1 MAMAQAQGAAG
12 AKLAE
17 QRVSLAEQ
25 AFAEFARVE
34 AVPRVVRDGVTSA
47 TLEVRLRRNALVR
60 RFEVLVKAGRATA
73 TPVNEV
79 AEVRTSEPAGGIG
92 PTRSV
97 VLDFGA
103 PQTVAGVAAPE
114 GVGVTGVTPWI
125 GMAFAPAPVPPHPIE
140 RGRGAQQVAMF
151 RSEIRAER
159 LLVEISPA
167 VAVDR
172 LAAEMAVLLPELPSD
187 LEIRIDD
194 GAPIW
199 RQPGPAQAL
208 EQTVDLAP
216 HLAALM
222 GDPSDASEKT
232 LTIRLASRVPGRLG
246 LERRPATEEVRLLHR
261 APFDGDGRKQLAFA
275 TEGRID
281 VPLTLAP
288 PPAAAAR
295 RIERLELTVTANLP
309 PARVV
314 PPVGP
319 APAPGPSDAA
329 SLADLV
335 LDANRAAAVRI
346 APGSGLAEL
355 ESVRLPLAAAAGGAE
370 ARVVLWRDAAGSP
383 IAAIPDAASEPVSIG
398 GAQGGEVWV
407 SFAFKRPITLDDGDP
422 PWVALIV
429 SRGELS
435 WALGTRGSEGL
446 HDAQV
451 VRCGPP
457 TGPWKPLPTAFLTS
471 PTGLGA
477 LRGRLRVRG
486 RVSDEL
492 PLDPLRITLVE
503 APGQTAL
510 VTPSQ
515 RGVRAVLDIAPPV
528 QAADATLRVVSLVE
542 GTIMLSEVD
551 IVASA

>member
-1 MAMAQAQGAAG
+1 
-12 AKLAE
+12 
-17 QRVSLAEQ
+17 
-25 AFAEFARVE
+25 
-34 AVPRVVRDGVTSA
+34 
-47 TLEVRLRRNALVR
+47 
-60 RFEVLVKAGRATA
+60 
-73 TPVNEV
+73 
-79 AEVRTSEPAGGIG
+79 
-92 PTRSV
+92 
-97 VLDFGA
+97 
-103 PQTVAGVAAPE
+103 
-114 GVGVTGVTPWI
+114 
-125 GMAFAPAPVPPHPIE
+125 
-140 RGRGAQQVAMF
+140 
-151 RSEIRAER
+151 
-159 LLVEISPA
+159 
-167 VAVDR
+167 
-172 LAAEMAVLLPELPSD
+172 
-187 LEIRIDD
+187 
-194 GAPIW
+194 
-199 RQPGPAQAL
+199 
-208 EQTVDLAP
+208 
-216 HLAALM
+216 
-222 GDPSDASEKT
+222 
-232 LTIRLASRVPGRLG
+232 
-246 LERRPATEEVRLLHR
+246 
-261 APFDGDGRKQLAFA
+261 
-275 TEGRID
+275 
-281 VPLTLAP
+281 
-288 PPAAAAR
+288 
-295 RIERLELTVTANLP
+295 
-309 PARVV
+309 
-314 PPVGP
+314 
-319 APAPGPSDAA
+319 
-329 SLADLV
+329 LADLV

-370 ARVVLWRDAAGSP
+370 ARVVLWRDSAGSP

-407 SFAFKRPITLDDGDP
+407 SFAFKRPITFDDGDP

-451 VRCGPP
+451 VRRGPP

-542 GTIMLSEVD
+542 GTITLSEVD